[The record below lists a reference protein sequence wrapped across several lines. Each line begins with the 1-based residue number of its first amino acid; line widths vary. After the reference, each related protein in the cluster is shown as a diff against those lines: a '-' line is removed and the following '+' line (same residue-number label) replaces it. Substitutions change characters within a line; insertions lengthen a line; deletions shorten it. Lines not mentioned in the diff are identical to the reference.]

1 MVKREEEGE
10 RVNDGEKK
18 ENEMES
24 REERREKRG
33 REGGRTGKGGLKTD
47 SLAAHGGPHLLSR
60 TGGIRQENFMFK

>member
-1 MVKREEEGE
+1 MMGRRRKMRW
-10 RVNDGEKK
+10 
-18 ENEMES
+18 